1 MPVPK
6 ININDYTYDL
16 PLNRIAK
23 YPLEERD
30 QSKLLVCDD
39 SGISHNSF
47 NHIADLL
54 PFDSTIIFNKSKVV
68 PARLFFKKK
77 TGALIELFCLQ
88 PYIPNEY
95 SLSFDSVGRCSWIV
109 KIGNA
114 KRWNNGYIY
123 LDSSNNVE
131 LDNIGMKASIVKKE
145 GDKSIVEFSWDGD
158 RSFSEVMEMC
168 GKTPIPPYLKRESE
182 DIDKTRYQTIYASIE
197 GSVAAPT
204 AGLHFSDRVIDTISK
219 RGISKQEIV
228 LHVGAGTFVPVKCD
242 LISDHNM
249 HAETFTV
256 TLDMINTLITSISK
270 ENSIIAVGTTSVRTL
285 ESLYWLGVKCI
296 RGIEPNLVDQWEP
309 YGDIPNYTIDQALK
323 ALADWII
330 LNNKESITA
339 KTEIIIV
346 PGYTFKVVD
355 ILITNFHQPNS
366 TLLLLIAAFM
376 GERWKQI
383 YNYALD
389 NDFRFL
395 SYGDSS
401 LLFRNRIKT

>member
-6 ININDYTYDL
+6 IRINDYTYDL

-30 QSKLLVCDD
+30 QSKLLICDD
-39 SGISHNSF
+39 NSISHTF
-47 NHIADLL
+47 FDQIADVL

-68 PARLFFKKK
+68 PARLIFKKN
-77 TGALIELFCLQ
+77 TGAIIELFCLQ

-95 SLSFDSVGRCSWIV
+95 ALSFDSVGRCSWIV

-114 KRWNNGYIY
+114 KRWNKGYVY
-123 LDSSNNVE
+123 LDSNNNLQ
-131 LDNIGMKASIVKKE
+131 LDNIGMKASIIKKE

-158 RSFSEVMEMC
+158 LSFSEIMGMF

-182 DIDKTRYQTIYASIE
+182 DIDKTRYQTIYAKID

-204 AGLHFSDRVIDTISK
+204 AGLHFSDKVINTISK
-219 RGISKQEIV
+219 KGISQQEIV

-256 TLDMINTLITSISK
+256 TLDMINSLITSIIK
-270 ENSIIAVGTTSVRTL
+270 KYSIIAVGTTSVRTL
-285 ESLYWLGVKCI
+285 ESLYWLGVRCI
-296 RGIEPNLVDQWEP
+296 RGIEPNIVGQWEP
-309 YGDIPNYTIDQALK
+309 YDKHPDYSLNQALK

-330 LNNKESITA
+330 KNNQESLTA

-346 PGYTFKVVD
+346 PGYNFKLVD

-366 TLLLLIAAFM
+366 TLLLLIAAFI
-376 GERWKQI
+376 GERWKKI

-401 LLFRNRIKT
+401 LLFRHGTKS